1 MHVSVTVG
9 NYTVLFLFQ
18 ATVVEKTADKEATRK
33 NLITDMCSQCE
44 TGAALL
50 TPGQSQLGKAAQFRS
65 VQGKESFSQ
74 QYEHVASKQCTNQE
88 VRIFNLG

>member
-1 MHVSVTVG
+1 
-9 NYTVLFLFQ
+9 
-18 ATVVEKTADKEATRK
+18 
-33 NLITDMCSQCE
+33 MCSQCE

-74 QYEHVASKQCTNQE
+74 QYEHVASKQYTN
-88 VRIFNLG
+88 